1 MKLTGLFAVIFLF
14 SEVLLPKTLVLP
26 FQVDTQNHASYQWL
40 GKAVSFYLI
49 SGLSLN
55 LLDVT
60 TEEETQFLLKQDLV
74 LFPFGITKATAIT
87 LARQNQADRLLWGK
101 ILNNA
106 GDATG
111 SVTIKMFLIDI
122 AGQSQIYL
130 PLIKGDS
137 KDLFLIQNE
146 LLRHAAKALGK
157 KESEIEYPDPG
168 LPPVDYEKFIKSLL
182 LSDGEKKI
190 EWLLPLTQRNERS
203 DFVNWEMAKALF
215 DKSDYAHTDIYLK
228 KISESRLFGDRRNF
242 LLALNDS
249 YAGKPDLALERFL
262 ELRGK
267 KVFDAETENNLGVL
281 YLQKKNFP
289 EAEACLDRALR
300 LRKNPG
306 ISFNYIQLLVLMGK
320 DRQAD
325 AQLTQALFQFPDD
338 RHLLQSL
345 FLLISRH
352 PDKELLF
359 QVFRTHTP
367 IALVSEEELKLEPVM
382 QNPFGIRHPDAPPQD
397 AKPFFTEARSMFL
410 EDDVNGAQEK
420 IEQAMEINP
429 FMAENH
435 QLLSMIYLKKGEL
448 PKAEAYGLSSL
459 FLKESADVYQLLVK
473 IYQASNEPEKIRKI
487 RLREQNKDRTPG
499 GS

>member
-1 MKLTGLFAVIFLF
+1 MKFIKPFAIVFLF
-14 SEVLLPKTLVLP
+14 CAVLFPKTLILP
-26 FQVDTQNHASYQWL
+26 FQVDTQNHAAYQWL

-60 TEEETQFLLKQDLV
+60 TEEETQFLLKQGLV

-87 LARQNQADRLLWGK
+87 LARQNQADYLLWGK

-122 AGQSQIYL
+122 PGQSQRYL
-130 PLIKGDS
+130 PLIKGDP

-157 KESEIEYPDPG
+157 KEGEIEYPDLG
-168 LPPVDYEKFIKSLL
+168 LTPADYEKFIKSLL
-182 LSDGEKKI
+182 LSDGEKKM
-190 EWLLPLTQRNERS
+190 EWLMPLTQRDKRS
-203 DFVNWEMAKALF
+203 DFVNWELAKTLF
-215 DKSDYAHTDIYLK
+215 DKGDYVHTDTYLK
-228 KISESRLFGDRRNF
+228 KISENRLFDDRKNF
-242 LLALNDS
+242 LLALNDFNN
-249 YAGKPDLALERFL
+249 GQPDLALEQFI
-262 ELRGK
+262 ELQK
-267 KVFDAETENNLGVL
+267 KNVFEVETENNLGVL
-281 YLQKKNFP
+281 YLLKKNFT
-289 EAEACLDRALR
+289 ESVSCLERALR
-300 LRKNPG
+300 LRKNPD
-306 ISFNYIQLLVLMGK
+306 ISFNYIQLLVFTGM
-320 DRQAD
+320 DRQA
-325 AQLTQALFQFPDD
+325 AGQLTQALLQFPDD
-338 RHLLQSL
+338 RRLLRLL
-345 FLLISRH
+345 FFLISRH
-352 PDKELLF
+352 PDKETLF

-367 IALVSEEELKLEPVM
+367 IALLSEEELKIDPVM
-382 QNPFGIRHPDAPPQD
+382 QNPFGIKHPDSPSQD

-420 IEQAMEINP
+420 IEQVMEINP
-429 FMAENH
+429 FMAESH

-459 FLKESADVYQLLVK
+459 FLKESPDIYQLLIK
-473 IYQASNEPEKIRKI
+473 IYQASNNQEKIRKI
-487 RLREQNKDRTPG
+487 RLREQNQERAPG